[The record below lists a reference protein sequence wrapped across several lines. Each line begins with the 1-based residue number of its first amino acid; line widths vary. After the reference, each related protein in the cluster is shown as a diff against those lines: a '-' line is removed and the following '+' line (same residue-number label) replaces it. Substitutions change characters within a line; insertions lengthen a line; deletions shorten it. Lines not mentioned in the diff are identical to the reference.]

1 MKNWNWGTVQVHVEP
16 PLIPLIKSKN
26 NDKLD
31 KYCVK
36 IKLCRDLT
44 SEKLDIYVF
53 YMTFFDNGEPEELLL
68 FIINFQIT
76 LEASWTITDD
86 AKIQHIYTLV
96 RGKVL
101 HQLDIFSTEVGSTAS
116 ENLKPIIL
124 GLGTYFFLLMRR

>member
-1 MKNWNWGTVQVHVEP
+1 
-16 PLIPLIKSKN
+16 
-26 NDKLD
+26 
-31 KYCVK
+31 
-36 IKLCRDLT
+36 
-44 SEKLDIYVF
+44 
-53 YMTFFDNGEPEELLL
+53 MTFFDKGEPEELLL